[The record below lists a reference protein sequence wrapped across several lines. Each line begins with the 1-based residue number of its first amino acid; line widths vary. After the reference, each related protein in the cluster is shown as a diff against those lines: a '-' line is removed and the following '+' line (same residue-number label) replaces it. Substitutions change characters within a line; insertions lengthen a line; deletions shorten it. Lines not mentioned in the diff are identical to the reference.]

1 MWQSDLLYA
10 AQFAA
15 LRAFADQLSPGDL
28 DTPSTL
34 PGWSVAD
41 LLAHLRGTA
50 ESIAALEEVASGPEL
65 LQANE
70 SALTTA
76 QYLGAYGAAADDI
89 AQAARTWTEQAGGDP
104 RLDLDDAQRRA
115 MARLDALG
123 GVDRI
128 VRARRGPILLSAFLD
143 TRVVEVVVHTADL
156 GRSMP
161 DHPAPRI
168 LGSARRRVVLV
179 LRDVLA
185 ERAAD
190 PPAALGA
197 AAELDEDTFLDLA
210 AGRREPP
217 ADLATSLREVLP
229 LL

>member
-15 LRAFADQLSPGDL
+15 LRAFADRLSVDEL
-28 DTPSTL
+28 ATPSTL

-41 LLAHLRGTA
+41 LIAHLRGTA
-50 ESIAALEEVASGPEL
+50 ESIAVLEEVQPGPEL
-65 LQANE
+65 MAANE
-70 SALTTA
+70 SALTVA
-76 QYLGAYGAAADDI
+76 QYLGAYGGAADEI
-89 AQAARTWTEQAGGDP
+89 GQAARTWTEQAGGDP
-104 RLDLDDAQRRA
+104 RPDLDEAQRRA

-143 TRVVEVVVHTADL
+143 TRVVEVVVHTSDL

-161 DHPAPRI
+161 GLPAPRI
-168 LGSARRRVVLV
+168 LGSARRRTVLV
-179 LRDVLA
+179 FREVLA

-190 PPAALGA
+190 PPAALTA
-197 AAELDEDTFLDLA
+197 AADLDHDTFIELA

-217 ADLATSLREVLP
+217 EDLPPALGEVLP
-229 LL
+229 LF

>member
-15 LRAFADQLSPGDL
+15 LRAFADRLSTQEL
-28 DTPSTL
+28 AAPSTL
-34 PGWSVAD
+34 PGWTVAD
-41 LLAHLRGTA
+41 LIAHLRGTA
-50 ESIAALEEVASGPEL
+50 ESIAALQEIPPGPEL
-65 LQANE
+65 LAANE

-76 QYLGAYGAAADDI
+76 QYLRAYGAAADDI
-89 AQAARTWTEQAGGDP
+89 AQAARTWTDQANGDP
-104 RLDLDDAQRRA
+104 RPALGDAQGRA

-123 GVDRI
+123 GVDRL

-161 DHPAPRI
+161 AHPAPRI

-179 LRDVLA
+179 LREVLA
-185 ERAAD
+185 ERAAN
-190 PPAALGA
+190 PPAALAA
-197 AAELDEDTFLDLA
+197 AAELDENTFLDLA

-217 ADLATSLREVLP
+217 TDLATALREVLP